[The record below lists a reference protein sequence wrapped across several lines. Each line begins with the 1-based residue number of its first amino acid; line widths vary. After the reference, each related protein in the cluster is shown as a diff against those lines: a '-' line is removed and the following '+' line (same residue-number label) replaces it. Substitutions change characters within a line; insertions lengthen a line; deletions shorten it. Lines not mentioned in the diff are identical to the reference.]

1 MAAMTNDFTQGFA
14 LDYAGVRAKF
24 IAAARQL
31 GCALSAYGH
40 PTESGPGRRPWR
52 YPRAVVPVSSLWREQ
67 TTEQAI
73 SITQQALQ
81 GLASW
86 SLAAAA

>member
-1 MAAMTNDFTQGFA
+1 MTNDFTRSFA
-14 LDYAGVRAKF
+14 LDYAGARAKF
-24 IAAARQL
+24 IAAARQF
-31 GCALSAYGH
+31 GRALSAYGH
-40 PTESGPGRRPWR
+40 PTESGPGGQPGRC
-52 YPRAVVPVSSLWREQ
+52 PRAVVPVSSQWREQ

-73 SITQQALQ
+73 SITQQAVQ

>member
-1 MAAMTNDFTQGFA
+1 MTNDFTQSFA
-14 LDYAGVRAKF
+14 LDDAGARAKF

-31 GCALSAYGH
+31 GCALSAYGR
-40 PTESGPGRRPWR
+40 PTESGPGGQPGRC
-52 YPRAVVPVSSLWREQ
+52 PRVVVPLSSQWREQ

-73 SITQQALQ
+73 SITQQAMR

>member
-1 MAAMTNDFTQGFA
+1 MTNDFTQSFA
-14 LDYAGVRAKF
+14 LDDAGARAKF

-31 GCALSAYGH
+31 GCALSAYGR
-40 PTESGPGRRPWR
+40 PTESGPGGQPGRC
-52 YPRAVVPVSSLWREQ
+52 PRVVVPLSSQWREQ

-73 SITQQALQ
+73 SITQQAVQ